1 MHATVNRDGNWDLSR
16 YFLAFNGPG
25 MRAFKRNFRKDV
37 EDFTKKAS
45 LLDSLG
51 DSNQNEW
58 EEIFLALEGIQAR
71 FSHLESYV
79 ECISSADAD
88 NEKYT
93 EEQAGMSRLKAEY
106 ARLEVELDRALKGVP
121 DSVFHTFIARDAF
134 MGNAGAAL
142 YYLARMRKRANM
154 TMSKEMEILAADLGV
169 DGIEAW
175 GRLYNNTSGKLTF
188 EMQYPDGRKEIK
200 PFSQRRSLMEKP
212 DREIREAAFRG
223 GNEAWAKIADIPAA
237 ALNAISGTRLTLGQ
251 KRGTNYFLDTAL
263 FDAGIK
269 QETLEAMLEAVYS
282 EIALPKKILGLKAK
296 MMGRENIAWFDL
308 GAPLDIHAHL
318 DWGKAKQL
326 VEKSFFGAYP
336 KLGRFFR
343 NLCNERWIDWE
354 PRTGKRP
361 GGFCSRSLLINE
373 SRIFMTYNNTIGDI
387 LTLAHESGH
396 AFHENI
402 MRGVRTFGRH
412 YPMTLA
418 ESASTFGEM
427 ILAEGIMKDP
437 EVSDEEKALMLDAE
451 INHGAIYLL
460 DIPVRYEFEKA
471 VYEERASHELS
482 VARLN
487 DIMVQKQ
494 RAIFGDVLEKGGE
507 DPYFWATKLHFYIT
521 GVMFYNFPYTFGYLL
536 SRGLFA
542 LFKEEGEDFLPKYE
556 KFLMLSGS
564 DTPEAVAKKT
574 IGKDLSSPEFWVNA
588 IHTLKKPIEEME
600 VLLSRIKN
608 K

>member
-1 MHATVNRDGNWDLSR
+1 MSTTHKTQRDGNWDLTS
-16 YFLAFNGPG
+16 FFPAFDGPE
-25 MRAFKRNFRKDV
+25 MKAFKKVFKEDV
-37 EDFTKKAS
+37 EHCIQKAS
-45 LLDSLG
+45 LLESLS

-58 EEIFLALEGIQAR
+58 EKIFLACEDIQAR
-71 FSHLESYV
+71 FSHLEAYI
-79 ECISSADAD
+79 ECLTSADAE

-93 EEQAGMSRLKAEY
+93 QEQAGMSRLGAEY
-106 ARLEVELDRALKGVP
+106 SKLKIELERALKNISDGV
-121 DSVFHTFIARDAF
+121 FQKFITRDAF
-134 MGNAGAAL
+134 RGGAAH
-142 YYLARMRKRANM
+142 YLIRMREKADM
-154 TMSKEMEILAADLGV
+154 TMSKDMEILASDLGV

-175 GRLYNNTSGKLTF
+175 SRLYNNTAGKLTF
-188 EMQYPDGRKEIK
+188 EMQYPDGKKEMI

-212 DREIREAAFRG
+212 ERAIREAAFRG

-237 ALNAISGTRLTLGQ
+237 ALNAISGTRLTLNQ
-251 KRGTNYFLDTAL
+251 KRKANHFLDIAL
-263 FDAGIK
+263 FDAGIER
-269 QETLEAMLEAVYS
+269 ETLEAMFEAVYS
-282 EIALPKKILGLKAK
+282 EIDLPKEVLRLKAE

-308 GAPLDIHAHL
+308 GAPLDIRAHL
-318 DWGKAKQL
+318 DWERAKQL
-326 VEKSFFGAYP
+326 VKKSFSGAYP
-336 KLGRFFR
+336 KLGEFFG
-343 NLCNERWIDWE
+343 NICNDQWIDWE
-354 PRTGKRP
+354 PRNGKRP
-361 GGFCSRSLLINE
+361 GGFCTRSLLTKE

-396 AFHENI
+396 AFHCSI
-402 MRGVRTFGRH
+402 MNDMRTFGHH

-471 VYEERASHELS
+471 VYEERASGELS
-482 VARLN
+482 VMRFN
-487 DIMVQKQ
+487 DLMVEKQ
-494 RAIFGDVLEKGGE
+494 RNIFGDVLEKGGE
-507 DPYFWATKLHFYIT
+507 DPYFWATKLHFYLT

-542 LFKEEGEDFLPKYE
+542 LFKEEGENFLPKYE
-556 KFLMLSGS
+556 KFLLLSGS

-574 IGKDLSSPEFWVNA
+574 IGKNLSSPEFWVDA
-588 IHTLKKPIEEME
+588 IRTLKKPIEETKI
-600 VLLSRIKN
+600 LLSRIN